1 MLLAMLSSCMA
12 AWQSYLFQH
21 FVHSKIHVSKF
32 GSFHYLEIAT
42 FDQKFL
48 GRLGA
53 GLSSISLTPNLEDCA
68 SSCPLVSSPADWF
81 NTAVVPLV
89 PSTELSSLIFRSRC
103 CIMRI
108 LCESLDMDCDDS
120 VGIAD
125 NEVLRGAR
133 NDMRCRRRFCCA
145 IFSIRR
151 CSSTDSLWTVPSD
164 RPAKRKA
171 ELDAAVG
178 ATPRMS
184 YLLLLLMNWFPILAN
199 MPGWLELWV
208 LLSERNECMRPSR
221 LALASNNSA
230 SLIPKFPSSHW
241 LAKLVRLFP
250 KSWSLV
256 NGVGFNGPIGASN
269 PIPSSTDAGGA
280 KTCVNPWWSPILP
293 EAVVCSAGR
302 PIKPISPAVTRFLLT
317 RNSWRIVWSVD
328 CRAANSWLDGRS
340 ILLAYGCEFSTERT

>member
-125 NEVLRGAR
+125 NEVLRAQETTCAVGGDSVVQYFPSGAAPVPIHCGR
-133 NDMRCRRRFCCA
+133 YHQTGQQKERQ
-145 IFSIRR
+145 
-151 CSSTDSLWTVPSD
+151 SSTRPLERHQECHIYCYCWWIGFPFSRICRVDSNYEYCYPS
-164 RPAKRKA
+164 
-171 ELDAAVG
+171 E
-178 ATPRMS
+178 T
-184 YLLLLLMNWFPILAN
+184 
-199 MPGWLELWV
+199 
-208 LLSERNECMRPSR
+208 
-221 LALASNNSA
+221 SA
-230 SLIPKFPSSHW
+230 W
-241 LAKLVRLFP
+241 DQA
-250 KSWSLV
+250 
-256 NGVGFNGPIGASN
+256 
-269 PIPSSTDAGGA
+269 D
-280 KTCVNPWWSPILP
+280 
-293 EAVVCSAGR
+293 
-302 PIKPISPAVTRFLLT
+302 
-317 RNSWRIVWSVD
+317 
-328 CRAANSWLDGRS
+328 
-340 ILLAYGCEFSTERT
+340 